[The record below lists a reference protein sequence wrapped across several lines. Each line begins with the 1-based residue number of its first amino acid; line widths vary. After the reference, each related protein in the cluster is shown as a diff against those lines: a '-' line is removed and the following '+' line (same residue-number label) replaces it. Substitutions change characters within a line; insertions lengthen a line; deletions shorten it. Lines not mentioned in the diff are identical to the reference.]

1 LLNPDRRPVR
11 WKEPRMSDAVP
22 PIVRDRCFDMMPAD
36 DWPPYHEAIQAVQDA
51 GVPFAVGGGLAFGCY
66 AHRARY
72 TKDLDLFLRPADR
85 ERAVAAVRQVGF
97 EDYHDREPYQRHW
110 IYRGVRDGLLLD
122 LIWQM
127 ANERAA
133 VDDEWLARGPVVAI
147 HGTPV
152 RLVPVEEMVWAKL
165 YVLQRERSDWPD
177 VLNVLARSG
186 PRLDWDH
193 LVRRAGTDL
202 PLLAA
207 AVQVF
212 GWLVPERASALP
224 AAVWDRL
231 GISPPSRDGDAE
243 RRATLLDS
251 RDWFS
256 PVDETSELRT
266 RKGD

>member
-1 LLNPDRRPVR
+1 
-11 WKEPRMSDAVP
+11 MSDVVLSAV
-22 PIVRDRCFDMMPAD
+22 RANCLDAMPAD

-66 AHRARY
+66 AHRSRY
-72 TKDLDLFLRPADR
+72 TKDVDLFLRPADR
-85 ERAVAAVRQVGF
+85 ERAIAAVRGVGF
-97 EDYHDREPYQRHW
+97 VDYHEREPYQRHW
-110 IYRGVRDGLLLD
+110 IYRGIREGLLLD

-133 VDDEWLARGPVVAI
+133 VDDQWLARGPVIAI

-152 RLVPVEEMVWAKL
+152 RLVPAEEIVWAKL
-165 YVLQRERSDWPD
+165 YVLQRDRADWPD
-177 VLNVLARSG
+177 IFNLLARCG

-193 LVRRAGTDL
+193 LVRRMGGDL

-212 GWLVPERASALP
+212 GWLAPDRAGALPPDLGRRLGVSLP
-224 AAVWDRL
+224 AAAPEEPGR
-231 GISPPSRDGDAE
+231 PA
-243 RRATLLDS
+243 LLDS

-256 PVDETSELRT
+256 ATDTPSAPPRGER
-266 RKGD
+266 

>member
-1 LLNPDRRPVR
+1 MTEAAPSAVR
-11 WKEPRMSDAVP
+11 AN
-22 PIVRDRCFDMMPAD
+22 CFDSLPAE

-66 AHRARY
+66 AHRSRY

-85 ERAVAAVRQVGF
+85 ERAVAAVRRVGF
-97 EDYHDREPYQRHW
+97 DDYYDQQSYQRHW
-110 IYRGVRDGLLLD
+110 IYRGVRDGLILD

-127 ANERAA
+127 ANERAV

-177 VLNVLARSG
+177 VLNLLARSG
-186 PRLDWDH
+186 PRIDWDH
-193 LVRRAGTDL
+193 LVRRIGADL
-202 PLLAA
+202 PLLAG

-212 GWLVPERASALP
+212 GWLAPELASTLP
-224 AAVWDRL
+224 VHAWERL
-231 GISPPSRDGDAE
+231 GLARPADGRHPPT
-243 RRATLLDS
+243 RAALLDS

-256 PVDETSELRT
+256 IEDEPAAART
-266 RKGD
+266 RS

>member
-1 LLNPDRRPVR
+1 
-11 WKEPRMSDAVP
+11 MSDAVP
-22 PIVRDRCFDMMPAD
+22 QAVRANCSDTMPAE

-66 AHRARY
+66 AHRPRY

-85 ERAVAAVRQVGF
+85 ERAVAAIRQVGF

-110 IYRGVRDGLLLD
+110 IYRGYRDGLILD

-127 ANERAA
+127 ANERAT
-133 VDDEWLARGPVVAI
+133 VDDEWLARGPVIAI

-165 YVLQRERSDWPD
+165 YVVQRERTDWPD
-177 VLNVLARSG
+177 VWNLLARSG

-193 LVRRAGTDL
+193 LVRRAGADL

-207 AVQVF
+207 ALQVF
-212 GWLVPERASALP
+212 AWLAPGPAGALP
-224 AAVWDRL
+224 PDVWQRL
-231 GISPPSRDGDAE
+231 GVAPPADDLERP
-243 RRATLLDS
+243 RRAALLDG

-256 PVDETSELRT
+256 PADEPSDLPGEGR
-266 RKGD
+266 